1 MSKDFDRRAVF
12 KVRPRP
18 EWVTRINEEGEWF
31 DRVGIVP
38 LDEDSLIA
46 TACRQTGLS
55 DFGPDDSWRN
65 HFRVL
70 IKSIEDEGEIN
81 LLGRIITRS
90 DMLIYLRARLQVFD
104 TYKRH
109 PEIEAEVVK
118 EPVFIIGL
126 GRSGTT
132 ILHEVLSQDEQFRCV
147 RKWEALFPCPP
158 PQTAT
163 YETDPRI
170 KQAHQIT
177 TIQDRISPEWKA
189 MHAIGG
195 TLPVECVEFTPAC
208 FLSDLF
214 VASFQ
219 VPTYGRY
226 LQEHSFDELY
236 QWHRKLLKLLQ
247 WRHKGAHWLL
257 KGPNHLNHLPEL
269 LKVYPDAKIILPHRD
284 PIVATASLI
293 NVVGTIYR
301 FRSDAA
307 FATGRTYENF
317 VVVEQVARMLEG
329 LVDCV
334 ESGLLRKGYF
344 ANIKFVDF
352 SRQPIPA
359 LRAVYKDLGLD
370 MSDAAAARMHAYLQN
385 KPKGVFG
392 KHTYELGDGDTI
404 ARERALFTRY
414 QEYFQVPSEI

>member
-1 MSKDFDRRAVF
+1 MSKDFDRRSVF
-12 KVRPRP
+12 TARPRP

-31 DRVGIVP
+31 DKVGIIP

-55 DFGPDDSWRN
+55 DFGPDDSWRR

-70 IKSIEDEGEIN
+70 IKAIEEEGEIN
-81 LLGRIITRS
+81 LLGRMITRS
-90 DMLIYLRARLQVFD
+90 DMLIYLRARLQVFE
-104 TYKRH
+104 TYKQY
-109 PEIEAEVVK
+109 PEIDAEVVK

-158 PQTAT
+158 PETAT
-163 YETDPRI
+163 YEMDSRI
-170 KQAHQIT
+170 KKAHQIT

-214 VASFQ
+214 SASFQ

-247 WRHKGAHWLL
+247 WRHKRPHWLL

-269 LKVYPDAKIILPHRD
+269 LRVYPDAKIILPHRD

-307 FATGRTYENF
+307 FSTGHYENF

-334 ESGLLRKGYF
+334 ERGILRPGYF

-352 SRQPIPA
+352 SRQPLPA
-359 LRAVYKDLGLD
+359 LLAVYKDLGLD
-370 MSDAAAARMHAYLQN
+370 MSDAAASRMQAYLQN

-392 KHTYELGDGDTI
+392 KHTYELGDGSTI

-414 QEYFQVPSEI
+414 QDFFQVPSEI